1 MSLNARGVKTPDL
14 VASLESYNSCR
25 SHFPNLTRWES
36 EKSLRKADFLDFWN
50 LGTQFLPPK
59 WRSRTISSSKT
70 QKYWQ
75 TIFIRLC
82 GVYKQATNPVYLS
95 FRPRHH
101 DLIIKC
107 IVKAQIQRIS
117 GRARKESCADI
128 CRNLDLIVLSFW
140 PIKAIRHTFW
150 AISRLIHNSAPFW
163 WYIFLNHSLHVI
175 KAGIW
180 ILEAIFRCTEL
191 VQNRISPR

>member
-25 SHFPNLTRWES
+25 GHFPNLTRWES

-59 WRSRTISSSKT
+59 WRSRTISSPKT

-82 GVYKQATNPVYLS
+82 DVYKQATNPVYLS

-101 DLIIKC
+101 DLIILDFQLNIKFEQYSE
-107 IVKAQIQRIS
+107 IFVGAHLHEFEYKRSQN
-117 GRARKESCADI
+117 ARFSCLT
-128 CRNLDLIVLSFW
+128 RVL
-140 PIKAIRHTFW
+140 
-150 AISRLIHNSAPFW
+150 
-163 WYIFLNHSLHVI
+163 
-175 KAGIW
+175 
-180 ILEAIFRCTEL
+180 
-191 VQNRISPR
+191 

>member
-50 LGTQFLPPK
+50 LGAQFLPPK

-95 FRPRHH
+95 FRPHMAARVIHI
-101 DLIIKC
+101 DNEEKKKIRRLREEQARASQRRDNDSDDGFLISNDNI
-107 IVKAQIQRIS
+107 I
-117 GRARKESCADI
+117 
-128 CRNLDLIVLSFW
+128 
-140 PIKAIRHTFW
+140 
-150 AISRLIHNSAPFW
+150 
-163 WYIFLNHSLHVI
+163 
-175 KAGIW
+175 
-180 ILEAIFRCTEL
+180 
-191 VQNRISPR
+191 